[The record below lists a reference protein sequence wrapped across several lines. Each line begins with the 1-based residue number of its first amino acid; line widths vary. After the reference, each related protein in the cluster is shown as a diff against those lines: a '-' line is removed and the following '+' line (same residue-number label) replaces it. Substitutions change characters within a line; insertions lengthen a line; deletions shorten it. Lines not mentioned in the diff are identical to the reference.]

1 MIVLHNKV
9 ELVSCKKVIHILRKL
24 PYVQLE
30 ICTCFF
36 GSLLLL
42 NSKQNREKKKERKK
56 EDRVQG
62 REKGA
67 PNKCPGA
74 VEWLSNLWY
83 TQGIAVKMHHLHVII
98 VGKSQNQNVE
108 QMKKLTEKY
117 KQ

>member
-1 MIVLHNKV
+1 M
-9 ELVSCKKVIHILRKL
+9 
-24 PYVQLE
+24 QLE
-30 ICTCFF
+30 IRACFF

-42 NSKQNREKKKERKK
+42 NSKEREKKKERKK
-56 EDRVQG
+56 KDRVQG

-83 TQGIAVKMHHLHVII
+83 TQGIAVKMYHLHVII
-98 VGKSQNQNVE
+98 VDKSQKQNVE

>member
-1 MIVLHNKV
+1 M
-9 ELVSCKKVIHILRKL
+9 R
-24 PYVQLE
+24 LE
-30 ICTCFF
+30 IRACFF

-42 NSKQNREKKKERKK
+42 NSKDREKKKERKK
-56 EDRVQG
+56 KDRVQG

-83 TQGIAVKMHHLHVII
+83 TQGIAVKMYHLHVII
-98 VGKSQNQNVE
+98 VDKSQKQNVE

>member
-9 ELVSCKKVIHILRKL
+9 ERVSCKKVIHILRKL

-30 ICTCFF
+30 ICTCFL

-42 NSKQNREKKKERKK
+42 NSKQNREKKERKK
-56 EDRVQG
+56 KDRVQG
-62 REKGA
+62 REKVA

-74 VEWLSNLWY
+74 GEWLSNLWY
-83 TQGIAVKMHHLHVII
+83 TQGIAVKMYHLHVII
-98 VGKSQNQNVE
+98 VDKSQNQNVE
-108 QMKKLTEKY
+108 QIKKLTEKY

>member
-1 MIVLHNKV
+1 MIVLHTKV
-9 ELVSCKKVIHILRKL
+9 ERVSCKKVIYIPRKL

-42 NSKQNREKKKERKK
+42 NSKQNRKKKKERKK
-56 EDRVQG
+56 KDRVQG

-83 TQGIAVKMHHLHVII
+83 TQSTAVKMYHLHAII
-98 VGKSQNQNVE
+98 VDKSQKQNVE

>member
-1 MIVLHNKV
+1 M
-9 ELVSCKKVIHILRKL
+9 
-24 PYVQLE
+24 QLE
-30 ICTCFF
+30 ICACFF

-42 NSKQNREKKKERKK
+42 NSKQREKKKEKK
-56 EDRVQG
+56 KDRVQG

-83 TQGIAVKMHHLHVII
+83 TQGIAVKMYHLHVII
-98 VGKSQNQNVE
+98 VDKSQKQNVE